1 MWLDSPEVAVV
12 SMKSTKMAH
21 KTLLKDYVAFNVWA
35 NTLMVNW
42 LKAQP
47 TALLSQEVPSSFPT
61 IRLTLLHMLVVEES
75 WLHDLQGLPSGDSL
89 YDSYDGP
96 IPELFNILLE
106 KSAEFADYVSAMSET
121 AMQEIC
127 EYPRYDGTMERRPKL
142 EIIHHCM
149 NHSTF
154 HRGQLV
160 SMAHILGLSNPPQ
173 TDFMA
178 YIWTLNI

>member
-1 MWLDSPEVAVV
+1 
-12 SMKSTKMAH
+12 MAQ
-21 KTLLKDYVAFNVWA
+21 KNLLKDYVAFNVWA

-47 TALLSQEVPSSFPT
+47 LALLSQEVPSSFPT

-75 WLHDLQGLPSGDSL
+75 WLLDLQGLPSGDSL

-96 IPELFNILLE
+96 LAELFDIILE
-106 KSAEFADYVSAMSET
+106 KSAEFADYVNGMSET

-127 EYPRYDGTMERRPKL
+127 EYPRYDGTMERRRKL

-160 SMAHILGLSNPPQ
+160 SMAHILGLSEPPQ

-178 YIWTLNI
+178 YIWTLNT